1 VTRREHLGLWA
12 AVGLASLAACAARIW
27 APATSTRDRHRGL
40 ARWFTEG
47 TRPLI
52 GPADATGNPG
62 HVMEWAS
69 GGVVGR
75 GTAAAVLTIALLAAV
90 ATATYRLGARRLSGV
105 WPALLTA
112 LTMTASAV
120 WVSESAV
127 AGPVLVAVAATLWA
141 QVVIT
146 SPRPTPWLVVGLL
159 VGVALWATPAALV
172 IVAAL
177 LASAGSTRT
186 RPDTTGAVLVT
197 AGLAIGALPRI
208 LTSVR
213 DGADGVGDLMQ
224 SIGWSAA
231 RWESAADALWAAWIT
246 SDDSARRWPL
256 VAAVAAAIAVP
267 ALVMLWRRPSARDT
281 MLVPLPVA
289 VAVLVVCGPGAD
301 TVTCV
306 AMTAPSMAWWVTVA
320 LSALPQRSR
329 PTVSAVVLAGISAV
343 MAIGVVTTEPVISD
357 EDRDDLVALESSL
370 AGLGAGAIRVESSS
384 AWAVIATVDLPATSE
399 RLDRP
404 SLSEAPRRTAV
415 IVDLVDGETVWT
427 TVVDAL
433 TVTGAVDL
441 ADSGRW
447 RAAVTDSAN
456 VAALTF
462 TMNE

>member
-1 VTRREHLGLWA
+1 MTRREHLGLWA
-12 AVGLASLAACAARIW
+12 AVGLAALVAGAARIW
-27 APATSTRDRHRGL
+27 APATSASDRNRGL

-62 HVMEWAS
+62 HLMEWAI

-112 LTMTASAV
+112 LTMTTSAV

-146 SPRPTPWLVVGLL
+146 STRPTPWLVVGLL
-159 VGVALWATPAALV
+159 VGVALWATPAALIV
-172 IVAAL
+172 VAAM
-177 LASAGSTRT
+177 LASAGSTRA
-186 RPDTTGAVLVT
+186 RPDMTGAVMVT
-197 AGLAIGALPRI
+197 AGIAIGALPRI

-213 DGADGVGDLMQ
+213 DGADGIGDVVQ
-224 SIGWSAA
+224 SIGWSAI
-231 RWESAADALWAAWIT
+231 RWETAANALWAAWVT

-256 VAAVAAAIAVP
+256 VAAVAATVAIP

-289 VAVLVVCGPGAD
+289 VAVVVVCGPGAD
-301 TVTCV
+301 TVACV
-306 AMTAPSMAWWVTVA
+306 AMTAPSMAWWITVA

-329 PTVSAVVLAGISAV
+329 PTVSAIVLTGIATV
-343 MAIGVVTTEPVISD
+343 TAIGVVTTEPVISN
-357 EDRDDLVALESSL
+357 ENRADLVALESSL
-370 AGLGAGAIRVESSS
+370 VGLGAGAIRVESPS
-384 AWAVIATVDLPATSE
+384 AWTVIATVDLPAISA

-404 SLSEAPRRTAV
+404 SLNEVPRRTAV
-415 IVDLVDGETVWT
+415 IVDIVDGEAAWA

-433 TVTGAVDL
+433 TVTGGVDL
-441 ADSGRW
+441 VDSGRW
-447 RAAVTDSAN
+447 RAAVADSAN
-456 VAALTF
+456 VAALAFSTSD
-462 TMNE
+462 

>member
-1 VTRREHLGLWA
+1 
-12 AVGLASLAACAARIW
+12 
-27 APATSTRDRHRGL
+27 
-40 ARWFTEG
+40 
-47 TRPLI
+47 
-52 GPADATGNPG
+52 
-62 HVMEWAS
+62 MEWAS

-213 DGADGVGDLMQ
+213 DGADGLGDLMQ

-281 MLVPLPVA
+281 MLVPLPV
-289 VAVLVVCGPGAD
+289 LVVCGPGAD

-329 PTVSAVVLAGISAV
+329 PTVSAVVLAGIAAV
-343 MAIGVVTTEPVISD
+343 TVIGVATTEPVISN
-357 EDRDDLVALESSL
+357 ENRDDLVALESSL
-370 AGLGAGAIRVESSS
+370 VGLGAGAIRVESSS
-384 AWAVIATVDLPATSE
+384 AWTVIATVDLPAISA

-404 SLSEAPRRTAV
+404 SLNEVPRRTAV
-415 IVDLVDGETVWT
+415 IVDIVDGEAAWAA
-427 TVVDAL
+427 VVDAL
-433 TVTGAVDL
+433 TVTGGVDL
-441 ADSGRW
+441 VDSGRW
-447 RAAVTDSAN
+447 RAAVADSAN

>member
-1 VTRREHLGLWA
+1 MTRREHLGLWA
-12 AVGLASLAACAARIW
+12 AVGLAALVAGAARIW
-27 APATSTRDRHRGL
+27 APATSASDRNRGL

-62 HVMEWAS
+62 HLMEWAI

-112 LTMTASAV
+112 LTMCASAV

-146 SPRPTPWLVVGLL
+146 STRPTPWLVVGLL
-159 VGVALWATPAALV
+159 VGVALWATPAALIV
-172 IVAAL
+172 VAAM
-177 LASAGSTRT
+177 LASAGSTRA
-186 RPDTTGAVLVT
+186 RPDMTGAVMVT
-197 AGLAIGALPRI
+197 AGIAVGAPPRI
-208 LTSVR
+208 LTSVG
-213 DGADGVGDLMQ
+213 DGADGVGDLVQ

-231 RWESAADALWAAWIT
+231 RWESAADALWAAWVA
-246 SDDSARRWPL
+246 SDDSAQRWPL
-256 VAAVAAAIAVP
+256 VAAVAAAVAVP

-289 VAVLVVCGPGAD
+289 VAVLVVCGPGTD
-301 TVTCV
+301 TVACV
-306 AMTAPSMAWWVTVA
+306 AITAPSMAWWVTVA

-329 PTVSAVVLAGISAV
+329 PTVSAAVLAGIAAV
-343 MAIGVVTTEPVISD
+343 TAIGVATTEPVISN
-357 EDRDDLVALESSL
+357 EDRAGLIALESSL
-370 AGLGAGAIRVESSS
+370 VGLGAGAIRVESPS
-384 AWAVIATVDLPATSE
+384 AWTVIATIDLPATSV

-404 SLSEAPRRTAV
+404 SLNDAPRRTAV
-415 IVDLVDGETVWT
+415 VVDIADGEATWA

-433 TVTGAVDL
+433 TVTGGVDL
-441 ADSGRW
+441 VGSGRW
-447 RAAVTDSAN
+447 RAAVTDSDN

-462 TMNE
+462 STTD